1 MGRPTVLYFHEFDSA
16 GRAQEDLSSGW
27 EEARK
32 VTSILIDA
40 ATPKDGYTAEHAVE
54 VARLSRLVGMDLDLT
69 EEELEALVQGALLHD
84 LGKLGVADA
93 ILEKPSPL
101 TEEEW
106 AIIKRHPEIGAR
118 MIEPI
123 ESLSGAVPV
132 VRHHHE
138 RPDGTGYPDE
148 LEGEQ
153 IPLAARIV
161 AVVDAYDVMLRGRLY
176 RPKRFRPKSSPAE
189 ALVELRRGA
198 GSQFDVRVVEA
209 FGRVLGN
216 AKASSTDSPRSL

>member
-1 MGRPTVLYFHEFDSA
+1 MYFHEFDSA
-16 GRAQEDLSSGW
+16 GRAQEVLPSGW

-32 VTSILIDA
+32 VTSILVDA
-40 ATPKDGYTAEHAVE
+40 ATSKDGYTAEHAVE
-54 VARLSRLVGMDLDLT
+54 VARLSRLVGMDLGLN

-93 ILEKPSPL
+93 ILEKPGTL

-106 AIIKRHPEIGAR
+106 VVVKRHSEIGAQ
-118 MIEPI
+118 MIEPL
-123 ESLSGAVPV
+123 ESLSGALPV

-138 RPDGTGYPDE
+138 RLDGTGYPDG

-161 AVVDAYDVMLRGRLY
+161 AVADAYDVMLRGRLY
-176 RPKRFRPKSSPAE
+176 QPKRFRAKSSPAE
-189 ALVELRRGA
+189 ALEELEREA
-198 GSQFDVRVVEA
+198 GSQFDPREVEA
-209 FGRVLGN
+209 LRRVLEDP
-216 AKASSTDSPRSL
+216 KASSTDSPRVL

>member
-1 MGRPTVLYFHEFDSA
+1 MYFHEFDSA
-16 GRAQEDLSSGW
+16 GRAQEDLRSGW

-32 VTSILIDA
+32 VTSILVDA

-54 VARLSRLVGMDLDLT
+54 VARLSRLVGMDLGLN

-93 ILEKPSPL
+93 ILEKPSSL

-106 AIIKRHPEIGAR
+106 AVVKRHPEIGAR

-138 RPDGTGYPDE
+138 RPDGTGYPDG

-153 IPLAARIV
+153 IPLAAHIV
-161 AVVDAYDVMLRGRLY
+161 AVADAYDVMLRGRLY
-176 RPKRFRPKSSPAE
+176 RPQRFRPKSSPAE
-189 ALVELRRGA
+189 ALEELEREA
-198 GSQFDVRVVEA
+198 GSQFDSRVVEVL
-209 FGRVLGN
+209 GRVLEDP
-216 AKASSTDSPRSL
+216 KASSTDSPRVL